1 MKLALALVL
10 ASCSKHDDQPAPPA
24 PPPGP
29 TETIALPLGTGD
41 PIGTATV
48 YLRVT
53 GGKLVE
59 IAPASI
65 FGDRTRPFHGLDA
78 TGALSAATSNGFTP
92 APAHDPFPL
101 TSPTALFADRTLPAA
116 ALRTAMGAALR
127 GQCWGFA
134 VADHGRLELQEPAT
148 CPPAPRNADQV
159 NLDLYVTTGGK
170 AAAHLSS
177 GASTAFANLD
187 ELSAYLV
194 VQKTT
199 AALGGRTDL
208 VLAVDDQATIATLV
222 GALGLAHAAGFTSAT
237 WSATTTDELRA
248 LTR

>member
-1 MKLALALVL
+1 
-10 ASCSKHDDQPAPPA
+10 
-24 PPPGP
+24 
-29 TETIALPLGTGD
+29 
-41 PIGTATV
+41 
-48 YLRVT
+48 
-53 GGKLVE
+53 
-59 IAPASI
+59 
-65 FGDRTRPFHGLDA
+65 
-78 TGALSAATSNGFTP
+78 
-92 APAHDPFPL
+92 
-101 TSPTALFADRTLPAA
+101 
-116 ALRTAMGAALR
+116 MGAALR

-134 VADHGRLELQEPAT
+134 VADHGRLELKEPAT
-148 CPPAPRNADQV
+148 CPPAPRNADRV

-199 AALGGRTDL
+199 AALGGYARDL
-208 VLAVDDQATIATLV
+208 VLAVDDQATIATLTSERS
-222 GALGLAHAAGFTSAT
+222 AWRTPQASTSAT